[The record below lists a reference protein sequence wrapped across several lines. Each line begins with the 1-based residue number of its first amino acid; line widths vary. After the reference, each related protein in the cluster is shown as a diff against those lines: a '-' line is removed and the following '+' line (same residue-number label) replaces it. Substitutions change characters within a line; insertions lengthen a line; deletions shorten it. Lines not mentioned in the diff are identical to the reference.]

1 MDDLGPPISYLVLE
15 KGAAVYAADGE
26 KVGRV
31 TEIRAD
37 LEKDIFD
44 GLVVDGSLL
53 PGDDRLV
60 PADQVDEI
68 YERGVALR
76 LDADAFKALPKP
88 D

>member
-1 MDDLGPPISYLVLE
+1 
-15 KGAAVYAADGE
+15 
-26 KVGRV
+26 
-31 TEIRAD
+31 
-37 LEKDIFD
+37 
-44 GLVVDGSLL
+44 
-53 PGDDRLV
+53 V